1 MKLNVSLEEM
11 NRKTVPVSSSTIR
24 RRTRVDVGKR
34 LEQIRDED
42 DYLNLTDMDTETGLN
57 DRHENDNDSV
67 GLLEDCLGCA
77 NDTSGIAAGA
87 VFHEEE
93 GGMEFESDYT
103 EGLLASGSDS
113 SEPEDEIYEMSLS
126 DKIADWARHFG
137 ISLVALTA
145 LLGILRLSHSELPK
159 DGRTLL
165 RTTTKYSIQEK
176 AGGKYYYFG
185 IIHSLSST
193 LSGYAHTLTDGLTL
207 RLQINIDGLPLFKS
221 SKCSAVAHPGS
232 PPQCPYERAC
242 SDRIILWRKKTFI
255 SKRIPRRLH
264 QRIS

>member
-1 MKLNVSLEEM
+1 M

-24 RRTRVDVGKR
+24 RRTRVDVGKQ
-34 LEQIRDED
+34 LEQIRDEN
-42 DYLNLTDMDTETGLN
+42 DYLSLTDMDTDTGLN
-57 DRHENDNDSV
+57 DRHENDSV
-67 GLLEDCLGCA
+67 GLLEDCLSCA
-77 NDTSGIAAGA
+77 NDTPGIAAGA

-93 GGMEFESDYT
+93 GGMEFEDDYT

-145 LLGILRLSHSELPK
+145 LLGILCLSHPDLPK

-176 AGGKYYYFG
+176 AGGK
-185 IIHSLSST
+185 IL
-193 LSGYAHTLTDGLTL
+193 
-207 RLQINIDGLPLFKS
+207 LFWH
-221 SKCSAVAHPGS
+221 HPF
-232 PPQCPYERAC
+232 
-242 SDRIILWRKKTFI
+242 T
-255 SKRIPRRLH
+255 
-264 QRIS
+264 